1 MKNAHVIAYRRAEA
15 ARYLRAACTPG
26 LLPIVREA
34 CIRSSA
40 AELHLA
46 EFERVFTLGQL
57 ERLAVAM
64 LRGGFELVPA
74 DRAMLVQ
81 RVARYHTSTAPLH
94 KNANY
99 NIVQAP
105 GNCNPLFVVIYGQR
119 TDSGHMAPGAEV
131 KTIPLPRDKAIE
143 VADRM
148 QADYDDL
155 EAALEAHAAATA

>member
-1 MKNAHVIAYRRAEA
+1 MMNAHVIAYRRAEA
-15 ARYLRAACTPG
+15 ARYLQAANAPG
-26 LLPIVREA
+26 LLPAVREA
-34 CIRSSA
+34 CVRSAA
-40 AELHLA
+40 AELHLV
-46 EFERVFTLGQL
+46 EFERIFTLGQL

-81 RVARYHTSTAPLH
+81 RVARFYRSTAPLH
-94 KNANY
+94 KNTHY
-99 NIVQAP
+99 NIAQAP

-148 QADYDDL
+148 QADYDDIETVLATL
-155 EAALEAHAAATA
+155 ETA